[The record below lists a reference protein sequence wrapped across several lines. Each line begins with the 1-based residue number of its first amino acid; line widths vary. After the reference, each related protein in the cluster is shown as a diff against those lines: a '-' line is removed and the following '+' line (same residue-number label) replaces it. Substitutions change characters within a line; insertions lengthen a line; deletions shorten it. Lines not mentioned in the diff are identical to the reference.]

1 MSPYTHILHL
11 VIILFLLLMNGNNEI
26 IICYSNKVI
35 MTAPSIIIIVDKNP
49 GSGNFTSI
57 QAAIDS
63 LPLVNQDRVLIDVH
77 AGIYTEKVTIPS
89 TKAYIKIQGAGA
101 ENTVVQWGDT
111 ASTQPLGTYGSATFG
126 IDAPY
131 FVAKNITFKNTAP
144 IPPEGADGMQ
154 GVALRISGDASAFA
168 GCKFLGAQ
176 DTLYDHRGRHYYE
189 DCYIE
194 GSVDFIFGDGRSY
207 FKGCELHAIATGAVT
222 AQNRSSSSENT
233 GFSLVNCRVTGSNIV
248 YLGRAWAP
256 FSTTIFVYTYMENNI
271 NPEGWFDWGDPSR
284 QLTVTFG
291 EYQCSGPG
299 SNTAGRVKW
308 SKILTDEEAGR
319 FTSLDFI
326 DASEWLDLS

>member
-1 MSPYTHILHL
+1 
-11 VIILFLLLMNGNNEI
+11 
-26 IICYSNKVI
+26 
-35 MTAPSIIIIVDKNP
+35 
-49 GSGNFTSI
+49 
-57 QAAIDS
+57 
-63 LPLVNQDRVLIDVH
+63 
-77 AGIYTEKVTIPS
+77 
-89 TKAYIKIQGAGA
+89 
-101 ENTVVQWGDT
+101 
-111 ASTQPLGTYGSATFG
+111 
-126 IDAPY
+126 
-131 FVAKNITFKNTAP
+131 
-144 IPPEGADGMQ
+144 MQ

-176 DTLYDHRGRHYYE
+176 DTLYDHKGRHYYE

-207 FKGCELHAIATGAVT
+207 FKGCELHAIATGAVA
-222 AQNRSSSSENT
+222 AQNRSASSENT
-233 GFSLVNCRVTGSNIV
+233 GFSLVNCKVTGSDIV

-256 FSTTIFVYTYMENNI
+256 FSTTVFAYTYMENNV
-271 NPEGWFDWGDPSR
+271 NPEGWFDWNDPSR
-284 QLTVTFG
+284 QSTVTFG

>member
-11 VIILFLLLMNGNNEI
+11 VTTLILLLINGNNEI

-35 MTAPSIIIIVDKNP
+35 MKAPSIIIIVDKNP
-49 GSGNFTSI
+49 GSVNFTSI
-57 QAAIDS
+57 QGAIDS
-63 LPLVNQDRVLIDVH
+63 LPLVNQERVLIDVH

-111 ASTQPLGTYGSATFG
+111 ARSQPLGTYGSATFG
-126 IDAPY
+126 VDAPY

-144 IPPEGADGMQ
+144 IPPPGADGMQ

-176 DTLYDHRGRHYYE
+176 DTLYDHRG
-189 DCYIE
+189 
-194 GSVDFIFGDGRSY
+194 
-207 FKGCELHAIATGAVT
+207 
-222 AQNRSSSSENT
+222 
-233 GFSLVNCRVTGSNIV
+233 FSLVNCKVTGSDIV

-256 FSTTIFVYTYMENNI
+256 FSTTIFAYTYMENNV
-271 NPEGWFDWGDPSR
+271 NSEGWFHWNDPSR
-284 QLTVTFG
+284 QSTVTFE
-291 EYQCSGPG
+291 EYQCCGPG

-326 DASEWLDLS
+326 DASQWLDLS

>member
-1 MSPYTHILHL
+1 MSAYTHILHL
-11 VIILFLLLMNGNNEI
+11 ITIFFLVLMNGNNEI
-26 IICYSNKVI
+26 IICYGKKVI
-35 MTAPSIIIIVDKNP
+35 TAAPSIIITVDKNP
-49 GSGNFTSI
+49 GSGDFTSI

-63 LPLVNQDRVLIDVH
+63 LPLVNQNKVLIDVH
-77 AGIYTEKVTIPS
+77 QGIYIEKVIIPS

-111 ASTQPLGTYGSATFG
+111 ASSQPSGTYGSATFG

-144 IPPEGADGMQ
+144 IPSEGAEGMQ
-154 GVALRISGDASAFA
+154 GVALRVSGDASAFA
-168 GCKFLGAQ
+168 GCKILGAQ
-176 DTLYDHRGRHYYE
+176 DTLFDQKGRHYYE

-194 GSVDFIFGDGRSY
+194 GSVDFICGEARSY

-222 AQNRSSSSENT
+222 AQKRNSSLDNN
-233 GFSLVNCRVTGSNIV
+233 GFSLVNCRVTGSDLV
-248 YLGRAWAP
+248 YLGRAWGR
-256 FSTTIFVYTYMENNI
+256 FSTTIFAYTYMDSNVI
-271 NPEGWFDWGDPSR
+271 PEGWFDWADPSR
-284 QLTVTFG
+284 QSTVTFG

-319 FTSLDFI
+319 FISLDFI